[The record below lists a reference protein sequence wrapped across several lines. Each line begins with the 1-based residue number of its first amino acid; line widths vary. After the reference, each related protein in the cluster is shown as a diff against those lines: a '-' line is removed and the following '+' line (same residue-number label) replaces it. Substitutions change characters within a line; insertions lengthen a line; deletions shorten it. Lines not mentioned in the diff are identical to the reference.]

1 MVLAYL
7 LMTVK
12 SGSER
17 QVARILMKHKEVDNI
32 HILFGEYDLIAK
44 VICKDNMDLQSFI
57 IDNIRTVKDIQ
68 TTSTLIA
75 ADITSETDNNEFV
88 K

>member
-12 SGSER
+12 AGAER
-17 QVARILMKHKEVDNI
+17 QVANRLMKNEEVENI
-32 HILFGEYDLIAK
+32 HILFGEYDLIAR

-57 IDNIRTVKDIQ
+57 IDKIRTISDIQ
-68 TTSTLIA
+68 ATSTLIA
-75 ADITSETDNNEFV
+75 ADVTSETDKNEFV

>member
-1 MVLAYL
+1 
-7 LMTVK
+7 MTK
-12 SGSER
+12 KRLTIEE
-17 QVARILMKHKEVDNI
+17 MKMMLEVIKIKNKEGYEKTSNYGKG
-32 HILFGEYDLIAK
+32 FMAGK
-44 VICKDNMDLQSFI
+44 VHMLSFI